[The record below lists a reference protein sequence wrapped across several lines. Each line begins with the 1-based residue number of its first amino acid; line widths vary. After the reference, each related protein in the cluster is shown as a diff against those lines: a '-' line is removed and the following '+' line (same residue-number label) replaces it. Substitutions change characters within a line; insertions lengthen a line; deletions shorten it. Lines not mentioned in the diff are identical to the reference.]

1 MRSRGIWKFRHHVF
15 TIAIIVF
22 FLSGCAHYQ
31 RPGVGYVETGTASW
45 YGQDFHG
52 KPTASGEPYNM
63 YGVTAAHKTI
73 PLGCRVRV
81 TNLAN
86 GHQVIVPIN
95 DRGPFVGDRIIDMS
109 YGAAKELEMVDCGLA
124 KVRVEV
130 LDMPRYYSGGRYTLQ
145 FGSFAEKDNALK
157 LSGMLE
163 TKGYTANI
171 EEAKVY
177 GNTVYRVRFG
187 AFTSIDLAKS
197 FEQKCTSQGLTCFV
211 VGL

>member
-1 MRSRGIWKFRHHVF
+1 MRSRDIWKLDHLVF
-15 TIAIIVF
+15 VF
-22 FLSGCAHYQ
+22 VITVILSGCAHYQ

-63 YGVTAAHKTI
+63 YGVSAAHKTI

-86 GHQVIVPIN
+86 GNQVIVPVN

-109 YGAAKELEMVDCGLA
+109 YGAARELGMVDAGLA
-124 KVRVEV
+124 RVRVEV

-145 FGSFAEKDNALK
+145 FGSFAEKENARRMV
-157 LSGMLE
+157 SILE
-163 TKGYTANI
+163 SKGYTPNI
-171 EEAKVY
+171 EEATVY

-187 AFTSIDLAKS
+187 AFTTLDTAKTY
-197 FEQKCTSQGLTCFV
+197 EQKCTSQGLTCFV

>member
-1 MRSRGIWKFRHHVF
+1 MRSRDIWKHSHHLF
-15 TIAIIVF
+15 FIAIMIL
-22 FLSGCAHYQ
+22 LSSCAHYQ
-31 RPGVGYVETGTASW
+31 RPGLGYVETGTASW

-63 YGVTAAHKTI
+63 YGVSAAHKTI

-86 GHQVIVPIN
+86 GNQVVVPIN

-109 YGAAKELEMVDCGLA
+109 YGAAKELGMVDCGLA

-145 FGSFAEKDNALK
+145 FGSFAEKENARKMVSL
-157 LSGMLE
+157 LE
-163 TKGYTANI
+163 SKGYNPNI
-171 EEAKVY
+171 EEATVY

-187 AFTSIDLAKS
+187 AFTTLDLAKS
-197 FEQKCTSQGLTCFV
+197 YERKCASQGITCFV
-211 VGL
+211 IGL